1 MVASPI
7 RAIALNTTM
16 EIYNFMTRAGL
27 CRSRRQLSVEWFG
40 MAPNYVCLLGD
51 QRPPSDSAMLTLI
64 RRLIDRRRYI
74 LAAHVLRML
83 LWPTQPDRK
92 LPWGS

>member
-1 MVASPI
+1 
-7 RAIALNTTM
+7 M
-16 EIYNFMTRAGL
+16 EIYHFMARSGL
-27 CRSRRQLSVEWFG
+27 CQSRRQLSVEWFE
-40 MAPNYVCLLGD
+40 MAPNYVCICMRAN
-51 QRPPSDSAMLTLI
+51 RPPSDSAMLTLI

-83 LWPTQPDRK
+83 LWPHQPDRK